1 MYRPLIRILSAAALT
16 LMLVSCGS
24 VSLPK
29 YEKETPALD
38 LRAYFNGPLEAWG
51 MFQKRDGDIVKRFH
65 VQITGTWQGDTGRL
79 EENFTYSDGTTQQRI
94 WNLTRID
101 EHRYE
106 GTAADVNGKA
116 LGEVWGNTLRWQYVL
131 RLPVDGQE
139 YEVTFD
145 DWMVLMDNEV
155 LLNRSIMRKWGVEL
169 GQVTLAFRKTGVKP

>member
-1 MYRPLIRILSAAALT
+1 MFVTLFRTLSLSVLT
-16 LMLVSCGS
+16 LLLASCGS
-24 VSLPK
+24 VSLQK

-38 LRAYFNGPLEAWG
+38 LRTYFNGPLQAWG

-65 VQITGTWQGDTGRL
+65 VQLQGTWQGDTGRL
-79 EENFTYSDGTTQQRI
+79 EETFTYSDGSTQQRI

-101 EHRYE
+101 EHHYE
-106 GTAADVNGKA
+106 GTAADVKGKA

-139 YEVTFD
+139 YEVEFD

-155 LLNRSIMRKWGVEL
+155 LLNRSIMRKFGVEL
-169 GQVTLAFRKTGVKP
+169 GQVTLSFRKEAKQP